1 MVVLT
6 AVGGGGGGTGD
17 ITAVNTPNNSG
28 LSGGAASGDVDLA
41 LNANNLPNVTSV
53 ATGDHLVLADASDSN
68 ATKRITVNNFG
79 PHLAG
84 TGLDSTS
91 TGQLVLDLNE
101 PALTSTVADADLAV
115 IADASDSFATKRV
128 TLATLGTHFG
138 TGGGGGGGTTVVANP
153 GTDDANADATSLS
166 IAATDYNVADEA
178 VRDLIGYSG
187 RQELHPR
194 TPLPVQELSGDH
206 YAELR
211 ALGYSDGTLY
221 GFHSRASGGTVNGTA
236 LLNSRDPQ
244 DGGAVGLT
252 PETTPETL
260 YFFLNGSTLYAQN
273 FDGGGSETTF
283 TTTTIRAGTPY
294 ALANDPDENGKLY
307 MLIDSGNDVYV
318 EELNYNAGGTIT
330 HAETVATITP
340 AILNTFAAFGGYE
353 DQTDTAADTGAQ
365 GGDASGIT
373 DLYVAGDFAWF
384 LVTYARDDIAARTST
399 TSRASPAR
407 TAPSPRPPP

>member
-1 MVVLT
+1 M
-6 AVGGGGGGTGD
+6 
-17 ITAVNTPNNSG
+17 P
-28 LSGGAASGDVDLA
+28 
-41 LNANNLPNVTSV
+41 TSP
-53 ATGDHLVLADASDSN
+53 
-68 ATKRITVNNFG
+68 F
-79 PHLAG
+79 
-84 TGLDSTS
+84 
-91 TGQLVLDLNE
+91 
-101 PALTSTVADADLAV
+101 

-166 IAATDYNVADEA
+166 IAATDFNVADEA

-194 TPLPVQELSGDH
+194 TPLPVRELTGDH

-211 ALGYSDGTLY
+211 ALGYTDGTLY
-221 GFHSRASGGTVNGTA
+221 GFHSNASGGTVNGTA

-260 YFFLNGSTLYAQN
+260 YFFLNGTTLYAQN

-353 DQTDTAADTGAQ
+353 DETDTAADTGSS

-373 DLYVAGDFAWF
+373 DIYVAGDFAWF
-384 LVTYARDDIAARTST
+384 LVTYARGRHRGAGLQLHRALRPHGQRHHRARHRDRRRPDPAWRRLERESEQHR
-399 TSRASPAR
+399 RARHRRGRAVRCVHQPGERAVRRSPDQL
-407 TAPSPRPPP
+407 APRRL